1 MSLAG
6 SVVSGL
12 AGGSSG
18 YERAQL
24 VTNGGFAS
32 GTGWTITGSA
42 WTIAGGVATNT
53 GNAGTLKQTL
63 VTSGVLRSG
72 GAVSISVDV
81 VQALEGALVISAYRN
96 GTNVQD
102 FYSAVPATGTLIIST
117 TAEAEW
123 DTIVFVGETLGFASS
138 TLDNISITA

>member
-1 MSLAG
+1 MSLTG
-6 SVVSGL
+6 SVVGGL

-32 GTGWTITGSA
+32 GAGWTITGSA

-72 GAVSISVDV
+72 GAVSISVTV
-81 VQALEGALVISAYRN
+81 TNPLGGQLNIYAYRN
-96 GTNVQD
+96 GVEVQQLYGND
-102 FYSAVPATGTLIIST
+102 LVGALDIST
-117 TAEAEW
+117 IATAEW
-123 DTIVFVGETLGFASS
+123 DTVVFSAGAGLFTGG

>member
-18 YERAQL
+18 YERAPL
-24 VTNGGFAS
+24 VANGGFAS
-32 GTGWTITGSA
+32 GAGWTITGGA
-42 WTIAGGVATNT
+42 WTIGGGVATAT
-53 GNAGTLKQTL
+53 GSAGALKQTL

-72 GAVSISVDV
+72 GLIAISVDIVVGAEGILQIQTLRSGTV
-81 VQALEGALVISAYRN
+81 VQTIYNAAP
-96 GTNVQD
+96 T
-102 FYSAVPATGTLIIST
+102 TGTLSVNA

-123 DTIVFVGETLGFASS
+123 DTISFNVGALDFSAS
-138 TLDNISITA
+138 TLDNVSVIA